1 MNTVSTDQ
9 RKYTLRARA
18 ERQAETR
25 RRIVEATVALHQ
37 DVGPAR
43 TTIADI
49 ARRAGVERLT
59 VYRNFPRPADL
70 LAACQRHF
78 LAQAP
83 PPDILPPVPLADAL
97 RALYSWFRKTREMEH
112 HVHHDR
118 HLVPELD
125 DLMDRGADRVFDG
138 AAAAH
143 AAGDERAERLI
154 RVALEFTTWELLADR
169 GATDA
174 EIAHLFAE
182 AVRGP
187 APARSAAAG
196 PRSSPRRSR

>member
-25 RRIVEATVALHQ
+25 RRIVQATVALHRE
-37 DVGPAR
+37 VGPAR
-43 TTIADI
+43 TTIADV

-59 VYRNFPRPADL
+59 VYRNFPTAGNL
-70 LAACQRHF
+70 FAACQAHF
-78 LAQAP
+78 LAGSP
-83 PPDILPPVPLADAL
+83 LPDTFPPVPLQEAL
-97 RALYSWFRKTREMEH
+97 LALYGWFRREREMEH

-118 HLVPELD
+118 HLLPELD
-125 DLMDRGADRVFDG
+125 VLLRGGSDQRLDE

-143 AAGDERAERLI
+143 AGDDLQAQRLI

-174 EIAHLFAE
+174 EIAALFAG
-182 AVRGP
+182 AVNASDRRGI
-187 APARSAAAG
+187 
-196 PRSSPRRSR
+196 